1 MSNDHE
7 KTKMSKY
14 DKALFISFYYLFIV
28 TVPALVTALGCEYK
42 FLNSSWWVMLITA
55 VLIVL
60 PNVFFIKRA
69 CSTKPEENVPE
80 SGDLTDRHPGWTL
93 LGVLLLFLSLPFSV
107 EFGKACFIEDQYEK
121 ETMSRAE
128 YSHYL
133 LKKYSPDVLQELEK
147 LNTMQLISVNN
158 IIDRIPGARYR
169 KAEKIR
175 EGIKYYCSSKLSII
189 PDEEFKRIQNSIYEE
204 RLKKSLNT
212 IQRGGQISTSTIG
225 NNINIQTFADLIQ
238 TARETN

>member
-28 TVPALVTALGCEYK
+28 TVPALVTALGYEYK
-42 FLNSSWWVMLITA
+42 FLSSSWYVMTITA
-55 VLIVL
+55 LLIVL
-60 PNVFFIKRA
+60 PNVFFIQRA
-69 CSTKPEENVPE
+69 NSIEPE
-80 SGDLTDRHPGWTL
+80 SGDPTDRHPGWTL
-93 LGVLLLFLSLPFSV
+93 LGVLLLFLAFPFSV

-133 LKKYSPDVLQELEK
+133 LNKYSPDVLQELEK

-158 IIDRIPGARYR
+158 IIDRIPGVRYR

-175 EGIKYYCSSKLSII
+175 EGIKYYCSAKLSLI

-212 IQRGGQISTSTIG
+212 IQSGGAISTSIG
-225 NNINIQTFADLIQ
+225 NNINIQTFADLIH
-238 TARETN
+238 TAKEIN

>member
-7 KTKMSKY
+7 KTKMSKS
-14 DKALFISFYYLFIV
+14 DKAFFVCFYYLFII
-28 TVPALVTALGCEYK
+28 TLPALVGVIGYEYK
-42 FLNSSWWVMLITA
+42 FLNSSWYVMTITA

-60 PNVFFIKRA
+60 PNVFFIQR
-69 CSTKPEENVPE
+69 SNSIEPE
-80 SGDLTDRHPGWTL
+80 SGITDRHPGLTL
-93 LGVLLLFLSLPFSV
+93 LGVLLVFFALFFSV
-107 EFGKACFIEDQYEK
+107 GFGRAFFIEDEYEK

-133 LKKYSPDVLQELEK
+133 LNKYSPDVLQELEK
-147 LNTMQLISVNN
+147 LNTKQLISVNN
-158 IIDRIPGARYR
+158 IIDTIPGVRYR

-212 IQRGGQISTSTIG
+212 IQSSGEISTSIG

-238 TARETN
+238 VAKNID

>member
-7 KTKMSKY
+7 KTKMSKS

-28 TVPALVTALGCEYK
+28 TVPALVTTLGYEYK

-60 PNVFFIKRA
+60 PNVFFIQR
-69 CSTKPEENVPE
+69 SNSIEPE
-80 SGDLTDRHPGWTL
+80 SGITDRHPGLTL
-93 LGVLLLFLSLPFSV
+93 LGVLLLFLALPFSV

-133 LKKYSPDVLQELEK
+133 LNKYSPDVLQELEK

-158 IIDRIPGARYR
+158 IIDRIPGVRYR

-175 EGIKYYCSSKLSII
+175 EGIEYYCSAKLSLI

-212 IQRGGQISTSTIG
+212 IQSGGKISTSTLR
-225 NNINIQTFADLIQ
+225 NNINIQSFADLIQ
-238 TARETN
+238 VAKDID